1 MRSFHVESGPPYFAK
16 FTLNCHSLFQT
27 WLPSSV
33 HFAAAKRNRNRT
45 TLQEHRTRHFV
56 HGIDVIFAFILRWI
70 RNNDKELIAA
80 NSVDG
85 TVFEVTADHGT
96 SILEMLMLSAF
107 TNRNKSYLLALS
119 CRLISLFSCVILL
132 FVVLLS
138 RVFSILMTVSHLLN
152 NLFTIWRNSYIFN
165 LTCS

>member
-1 MRSFHVESGPPYFAK
+1 MHSKLLIERCDARHISSKSQRNWPVKERLWQLGLAFTSWLHTHTESTWYFM
-16 FTLNCHSLFQT
+16 LY
-27 WLPSSV
+27 
-33 HFAAAKRNRNRT
+33 
-45 TLQEHRTRHFV
+45 
-56 HGIDVIFAFILRWI
+56 
-70 RNNDKELIAA
+70 
-80 NSVDG
+80 
-85 TVFEVTADHGT
+85 HGT
-96 SILEMLMLSAF
+96 SVLEMLMLSAF